1 MGNLRMAQ
9 LKKLYHPAIMIFS
22 IRLPKPRSFQ
32 PGNDPITSILSG
44 VVYNSLP
51 MTQQPSRTKWIILTL
66 AVFTNMVVL
75 AIPAMGM
82 SVLAKEISQS
92 LNLNLVQ
99 VGVVWGVGSLPMIL
113 TALLGGAAGDKIGP
127 KRILIA
133 GSLLIGIFGAA
144 RGFANDYGT
153 MVVLTLLVGSLS
165 PLLPMNGMKL
175 AGAWF
180 PSHQLGLAN
189 GALSMGMAFG
199 FMLGAMLSATVMSP
213 WLGGWRNVL
222 IVYGILGALFTIPWL
237 LAPPPPRLQK
247 TSQTTPR
254 VSMKLSILA
263 VMRLKN
269 VWMLGL
275 TLFGFGGCVQGL
287 LGYLPLY
294 LRSVGWEAAQADG
307 TLTLFHSVS
316 LLFVLPI
323 ALWSDR
329 LGSRK
334 SLLIMASLMIALGT
348 GLLSFV
354 SGGFV
359 WLAVFLAGFA
369 RDAAMAIFFTM
380 VMETRGVGSQYAG
393 TATGLT
399 MALSAIGTTL
409 APPIGNGL
417 AGWFPGAP
425 FAFWATLALLGFFFL
440 TQVKEGR
447 RASG

>member
-1 MGNLRMAQ
+1 MPDQSN
-9 LKKLYHPAIMIFS
+9 
-22 IRLPKPRSFQ
+22 
-32 PGNDPITSILSG
+32 
-44 VVYNSLP
+44 
-51 MTQQPSRTKWIILTL
+51 RTKWIILTL
-66 AVFTNMVVL
+66 GVFTNMVVL

-99 VGVVWGVGSLPMIL
+99 VGVVWGAGSLPMIF
-113 TALLGGAAGDKIGP
+113 TALLGGAAGDKLGP

-133 GSLLIGIFGAA
+133 GSLLVGIFGAA
-144 RGFANDYGT
+144 RGFANDYAT
-153 MVVLTLLVGSLS
+153 MVVLTILIGSLS
-165 PLLPMNGMKL
+165 PLLPMNNMKL

-237 LAPPPPRLQK
+237 LTPPPPR
-247 TSQTTPR
+247 SQMTPEAAPR
-254 VSMKLSILA
+254 VSIQSSILA
-263 VMRLKN
+263 VIRLKN
-269 VWMLGL
+269 VWLLGL
-275 TLFGFGGCVQGL
+275 ALFGFGGCVQGL

-294 LRSVGWEAAQADG
+294 LRSVGWEAARADG

-334 SLLIMASLMIALGT
+334 GLLIMASLMIALGT

-354 SGGFV
+354 SGGLV

-399 MALSAIGTTL
+399 MALSAIGSTF

-417 AGWFPGAP
+417 ASWFTGAP
-425 FAFWATLALLGFFFL
+425 FAFWAILALLGFFFL
-440 TQVKEGR
+440 TQVKE
-447 RASG
+447 RARTTIAS